1 MQWLFVCLF
10 TNSVLSRDVV
20 VVVFARQPVTTDEV
34 ARARVS
40 PLAMSLLRPP
50 DEDDDGDVAAAAT
63 TTSKRRFEA
72 MTFREQREHMAQH
85 AASTLM
91 TSSTHA
97 TTAPRSDNSSDVD
110 DARRNDHV
118 TSAARSAMSPTK
130 HDGDDD
136 VVLNV
141 LPALAT
147 DGVAKDERTSS
158 PKGIIC
164 SSTNHFLCS
173 V

>member
-50 DEDDDGDVAAAAT
+50 DEDDDGDVAAGAT
-63 TTSKRRFEA
+63 TTTKRRFET
-72 MTFREQREHMAQH
+72 MTIREQREHMAQH

-91 TSSTHA
+91 TSSTNV
-97 TTAPRSDNSSDVD
+97 TIAPRGDNSGD
-110 DARRNDHV
+110 DDTRRSDHV
-118 TSAARSAMSPTK
+118 TSAARSATSPTK

-141 LPALAT
+141 LTALAT
-147 DGVAKDERTSS
+147 DGVAKDELTSS

-164 SSTNHFLCS
+164 CSTNH

>member
-1 MQWLFVCLF
+1 MASEQKHRREGFGGSCALRL
-10 TNSVLSRDVV
+10 LV

-50 DEDDDGDVAAAAT
+50 DEDDDVDVAAGAT
-63 TTSKRRFEA
+63 TTTKRRFEA
-72 MTFREQREHMAQH
+72 MAFREQREYMAQH

-91 TSSTHA
+91 TSSTNA
-97 TTAPRSDNSSDVD
+97 NTAPRGDNNGDE

-118 TSAARSAMSPTK
+118 TSAARSATSPTK

-147 DGVAKDERTSS
+147 DGVAKDELTSS

-164 SSTNHFLCS
+164 CSTNH